1 MIRKTIGLVIALL
14 CMFDTSTCEAQA
26 ELKVEDT
33 AQVYFERILVTF
45 PVPYLHVRKPDPPVP
60 GFYAWRLSFG
70 GQRDLTVVLR
80 ADTVLRSSDSRTV
93 VRASSLRRCPA
104 NAESVLDCITPMA
117 GTARVSGNDIILE
130 ITEPAFVAL
139 VRERQPHAIV
149 RHIFEPG
156 GRFRVNHIGIR
167 YRWLPHAAPRD
178 TALHSP

>member
-1 MIRKTIGLVIALL
+1 M
-14 CMFDTSTCEAQA
+14 
-26 ELKVEDT
+26 KVEDT

-45 PVPYLHVRKPDPPVP
+45 PVPYLHVRRPDPPVP

-80 ADTVLRSSDSRTV
+80 ADTVLRSSDSRAV

-104 NAESVLDCITPMA
+104 NAKSVLDCVTPMVA
-117 GTARVSGNDIILE
+117 TARVSGNEIILE

-167 YRWLPHAAPRD
+167 YRWLPQSAPRD
-178 TALHSP
+178 SGR

>member
-1 MIRKTIGLVIALL
+1 M
-14 CMFDTSTCEAQA
+14 
-26 ELKVEDT
+26 KVEDT

-80 ADTVLRSSDSRTV
+80 ADTVLRSSDSRAV

-104 NAESVLDCITPMA
+104 NAKSVLDCVTPMVA
-117 GTARVSGNDIILE
+117 TARVSGNEIILE